1 MEAFKAFDRH
11 GTGCI
16 SASDLQGAMKTVGY
30 TLAIT
35 EVCSMLREIDT
46 NGDGTVDFDEFQAFF
61 RLLPD
66 RSLDVICSRWVH
78 LAAVGGVAAPMRAP
92 AAGAA
97 AAEPRVAGKRRR
109 SEPQQSPRPDTT
121 PGRARPDDAE
131 LEVFEPLPA
140 HYHANTVYGRLDGS
154 LWGSVGAP
162 SSDDLRQGD
171 LCNCYLV
178 AALGVLADQFPDAI
192 RDAIQPRLPSVDGKP
207 GLYEVSFQLPGRKS
221 RRASS
226 SNSGRDSGG
235 AAAAGIRSARF
246 QQRCRCQAGSLTCR
260 CIVRHVAGTVVERV
274 LVDDQ
279 FFVLSPAKMYCPSS
293 LSLSVCVAAIHI
305 LRSR

>member
-1 MEAFKAFDRH
+1 
-11 GTGCI
+11 
-16 SASDLQGAMKTVGY
+16 MKSVGY

-35 EVCSMLREIDT
+35 EVSSMLREIDT

-78 LAAVGGVAAPMRAP
+78 LAAVGGVAAPTRAT
-92 AAGAA
+92 AA
-97 AAEPRVAGKRRR
+97 AAQPKVAGKRRR
-109 SEPQQSPRPDTT
+109 SEPHRSPRPDTT
-121 PGRARPDDAE
+121 PGQAQPDAK

-154 LWGSVGAP
+154 VWGSVGAP

-192 RDAIQPRLPSVDGKP
+192 RDAIQPRLPSADGKP
-207 GLYEVSFQLPGRKS
+207 ELYEVSFQLPSRKS

-226 SNSGRDSGG
+226 SNNGRDST
-235 AAAAGIRSARF
+235 AAGIRSA
-246 QQRCRCQAGSLTCR
+246 QVQHCC
-260 CIVRHVAGTVVERV
+260 
-274 LVDDQ
+274 
-279 FFVLSPAKMYCPSS
+279 
-293 LSLSVCVAAIHI
+293 
-305 LRSR
+305 